1 MEAGVQTD
9 TLTNKNIVV
18 LREPRKNIRVSRIKK
33 QLKGINNATPDIQQ
47 RWRMWKGI
55 DERNMLRNIEMD
67 EDIIDKL
74 TDIFGT
80 NMTEADKIRE
90 TFEKG
95 RGPMIVGMNYS
106 QEQLDNRRVARRI
119 GGDSMS
125 AYQGGLESRR
135 AYSGW
140 EGVDFD
146 ALDRVSRGVGRS
158 LEEVFPFSSI
168 NWGESLA
175 PRITMSEVE
184 ASQVARPRVGRSEMA
199 SLGGLTEG
207 INIGGYNLRSSL
219 NRAVRGAMGSVGGL
233 SNRRPESVA
242 SRASTQVLGGRGPE
256 FGISEGMRSGP
267 RRRKTEGYV

>member
-1 MEAGVQTD
+1 
-9 TLTNKNIVV
+9 
-18 LREPRKNIRVSRIKK
+18 
-33 QLKGINNATPDIQQ
+33 
-47 RWRMWKGI
+47 
-55 DERNMLRNIEMD
+55 MLRNIEMD

-125 AYQGGLESRR
+125 AYQGGRESAR

-175 PRITMSEVE
+175 PRISMSEVE

-242 SRASTQVLGGRGPE
+242 SGASTQVLGGRGPE